1 MKYLFLPV
9 FALSVNSAVAASSI
23 KQLDVLGQT
32 VTFTLAEPKSH
43 QVPNCV
49 SAQNHEKWAVNLNSL
64 QGQAVYSLLVTAI
77 AKEQLVSVQSANACE
92 SITDVEQVKN
102 ISLMVNNAIVNSNV
116 PAIYDGSGMN
126 KVGKIVRFQNGIY
139 EYVPI
144 DGATDVER
152 YINYTTDSFYFL
164 DSECKGELYSQN
176 FSRTYRDRKLYSER
190 FGSFFGYSDPDDT
203 NNYLNSQ
210 GAKTV
215 YQYNNGA
222 CLQQNGTASGF
233 SYGALRLVP
242 TTHPLCGD
250 KPCIIK

>member
-1 MKYLFLPV
+1 M
-9 FALSVNSAVAASSI
+9 FALSINSAIAASSI

-64 QGQAVYSLLVTAI
+64 QGQAVHSLLVTAI

-92 SITDVEQVKN
+92 SIADIEQVKN
-102 ISLMVNNAIVNSNV
+102 ISLMVNNATANSG
-116 PAIYDGSGMN
+116 ALALYDGNGLN
-126 KVGKIVRFQNGIY
+126 KIGVVVKSDGNAITHYIPNGGAAKPVRHVHNFM
-139 EYVPI
+139 
-144 DGATDVER
+144 DD
-152 YINYTTDSFYFL
+152 FYFL
-164 DSECKGELYSQN
+164 DDKCKGQAYRQN
-176 FSRTYRDRKLYSER
+176 NLRFYAEEVIYSER
-190 FGSFFGYSDPDDT
+190 LGAYFDFADSKDRS
-203 NNYLNSQ
+203 NHLSSQ

-215 YQYNNGA
+215 YQYIHGT
-222 CLQQNGTASGF
+222 CLKQSATASAFTSGQ
-233 SYGALRLVP
+233 LKLVP